1 VQLPCQAEQRL
12 KNAGV
17 AKKMVRRSRKSRAKG
32 WDFFP
37 MGGAVVVVRL
47 TRLAEHAS
55 ACIDFQGCSNARF
68 S

>member
-1 VQLPCQAEQRL
+1 VAVQLPCQAEQRL

-37 MGGAVVVVRL
+37 MGGAAVAKSQL
-47 TRLAEHAS
+47 GLIILPS
-55 ACIDFQGCSNARF
+55 LISD
-68 S
+68 